1 MALDSVTVVGILA
14 LSALRHDIGR
24 EDEEGT
30 SMTDQSRRDQDA
42 FRISQEN
49 EKRHKEAI
57 QEVAR
62 RNEATHKQARKV
74 REKSDRIKMEMH
86 RHADSL

>member
-1 MALDSVTVVGILA
+1 MALDLVMVVGNLA
-14 LSALRHDIGR
+14 LSALRHNTSR

-42 FRISQEN
+42 HRDSQEN
-49 EKRHKEAI
+49 EKRHREAI

-62 RNEATHKQARKV
+62 RNEAAHKEAKKV
-74 REKSDRIKMEMH
+74 RQESDRIKMEMR
-86 RHADSL
+86 RHADSR